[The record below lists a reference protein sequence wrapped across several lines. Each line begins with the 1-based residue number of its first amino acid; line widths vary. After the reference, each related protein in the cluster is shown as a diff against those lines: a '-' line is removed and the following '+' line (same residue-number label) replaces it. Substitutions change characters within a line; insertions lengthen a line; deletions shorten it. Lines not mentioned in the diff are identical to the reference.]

1 MRIEECLEKS
11 RFESQG
17 SVVLNGQTIPYRTV
31 SEDNFFVDEEGQP
44 TATIFSYAYFR
55 SDVAD
60 PATRPVLFAYN
71 GGPGCSSLWIH
82 AGLFGP
88 RRVKLEDELHLPTVP
103 PFELEDN
110 PHCLLDLCDIVLVDP
125 VGTGFGRLIQEK
137 ARAEFYDA
145 DGDVKAMAMFIEQW
159 LTRYNRRNSPILLAG
174 ESYGT
179 GRSALL
185 AAELLGAGP
194 VKPDTLGLSVSG
206 IMLLGST
213 FFEANPAEPSA
224 VNLITMAATNH
235 YHHPEG
241 KPDRDAFIA
250 QAFDFAKTEYL
261 SALFQGDALPEAKQ
275 AAIAEKLTY
284 FTGIETEFWI
294 RHHLRIDMQKEFAHL
309 LLKDQG
315 LAVGFYDGRYTWK
328 DDPAI
333 RDANV
338 IADDPAMGQYTIL

>member
-17 SVVLNGQTIPYRTV
+17 SIVLKGQTIPYRTV

-55 SDVAD
+55 SDIED
-60 PATRPVLFAYN
+60 PSTRPVLFAYN
-71 GGPGCSSLWIH
+71 GGPGCSSLWVH

-88 RRVKLEDELHLPTVP
+88 RRIKLEDELHLPTVP

-110 PHCLLDLCDIVLVDP
+110 PHCLLDLCDLVLVDP

-145 DGDVKAMAMFIEQW
+145 DGDVKAMALFIEQW

-206 IMLLGST
+206 IML
-213 FFEANPAEPSA
+213 
-224 VNLITMAATNH
+224 
-235 YHHPEG
+235 
-241 KPDRDAFIA
+241 
-250 QAFDFAKTEYL
+250 
-261 SALFQGDALPEAKQ
+261 
-275 AAIAEKLTY
+275 
-284 FTGIETEFWI
+284 
-294 RHHLRIDMQKEFAHL
+294 
-309 LLKDQG
+309 
-315 LAVGFYDGRYTWK
+315 
-328 DDPAI
+328 
-333 RDANV
+333 
-338 IADDPAMGQYTIL
+338 

>member
-1 MRIEECLEKS
+1 M
-11 RFESQG
+11 
-17 SVVLNGQTIPYRTV
+17 NGQTIPYRTV

-185 AAELLGAGP
+185 AAELLGAGA
-194 VKPDTLGLSVSG
+194 
-206 IMLLGST
+206 GS
-213 FFEANPAEPSA
+213 NRIRWGCPSA
-224 VNLITMAATNH
+224 ASC
-235 YHHPEG
+235 
-241 KPDRDAFIA
+241 F
-250 QAFDFAKTEYL
+250 
-261 SALFQGDALPEAKQ
+261 
-275 AAIAEKLTY
+275 
-284 FTGIETEFWI
+284 
-294 RHHLRIDMQKEFAHL
+294 
-309 LLKDQG
+309 
-315 LAVGFYDGRYTWK
+315 
-328 DDPAI
+328 
-333 RDANV
+333 
-338 IADDPAMGQYTIL
+338 GQHVL